1 MQRLYI
7 FFLLLFIKV
16 LRGEESG
23 PLTQLLLE
31 YGARCDIMDDN
42 GNSAETVVQSLMTRY
57 GNTSNVELCRSY
69 QRLLELLWESQGEI
83 SLKERL
89 LSVII
94 DLDIIIWPIFFV
106 FMSLG
111 QYLAILTKN
120 SLVNKGFIV
129 NCNCHLFTHGSLR
142 SS

>member
-1 MQRLYI
+1 
-7 FFLLLFIKV
+7 
-16 LRGEESG
+16 
-23 PLTQLLLE
+23 
-31 YGARCDIMDDN
+31 MDDN

>member
-1 MQRLYI
+1 MCLTI
-7 FFLLLFIKV
+7 IVKILFLLLYTKV

-42 GNSAETVVQSLMTRY
+42 SNSAETVVQSLMTRY

-83 SLKERL
+83 SLK
-89 LSVII
+89 
-94 DLDIIIWPIFFV
+94 DLF
-106 FMSLG
+106 LG
-111 QYLAILTKN
+111 DN
-120 SLVNKGFIV
+120 
-129 NCNCHLFTHGSLR
+129 
-142 SS
+142 

>member
-83 SLKERL
+83 SLKERPL
-89 LSVII
+89 FVII
-94 DLDIIIWPIFFV
+94 DLDIIIWPIFFCV
-106 FMSLG
+106 YEFRPISSYLDQKKLG
-111 QYLAILTKN
+111 E
-120 SLVNKGFIV
+120 
-129 NCNCHLFTHGSLR
+129 
-142 SS
+142 